1 MVNALRRRL
10 AWPWPPESYAA
21 LGLLVLCVVLSFVSD
36 RFLDWENFRNVGRQ
50 ISINAIIATGMT
62 FVIIIGGIDL
72 SVGAVMALAMTV
84 SASIVL
90 AGGSLLLAMAAALG
104 TGAAFGLFN
113 GLLIARMRLPAIIVT
128 LATMEI
134 PRGLALLAT
143 GGYPQ
148 TGLPE
153 SYGAL
158 GRGSIAG
165 MQAPTLVM
173 IVVVIAGT
181 LLLRYHVVGRYF
193 YAIGGNPT
201 AARFSGIPVARCQI
215 LAYTLSGLTAALAGL
230 VLSSRL
236 MSGQPN
242 AGIGYELDAIAAVVL
257 GGAAITGGRGSI
269 LGTLIGALT
278 LGVINNGLNLLNVS
292 PYLQMVMKGVVLLTA
307 ISLGLSRRNR
317 S

>member
-1 MVNALRRRL
+1 MVNAFRRRL
-10 AWPWPPESYAA
+10 AWPWPPESWAA

-113 GLLIARMRLPAIIVT
+113 GLLIARLRLPAIIVT

-257 GGAAITGGRGSI
+257 GGAAITGGRGSV

>member
-1 MVNALRRRL
+1 MNTLRRRL

-21 LGLLVLCVVLSFVSD
+21 LGLLVLCGVLSFVSD
-36 RFLDWENFRNVGRQ
+36 RFFDWENFRNVGRQ

-113 GLLIARMRLPAIIVT
+113 GLLIARLRLPAIIVT

-134 PRGLALLAT
+134 PRGLALLTT

-158 GRGSIAG
+158 GRGSLAG
-165 MQAPTLVM
+165 IQGPTLVM
-173 IVVVIAGT
+173 FVVVILGT
-181 LLLRYHVVGRYF
+181 LLLRFHLIGRYF

-201 AARFSGIPVARCQI
+201 AARFSGIPVDRCQV
-215 LAYTLSGLTAALAGL
+215 LAYTLSGFTAALAGL

-257 GGAAITGGRGSI
+257 GGAAITGGRGSVI
-269 LGTLIGALT
+269 GTLIGALT
-278 LGVINNGLNLLNVS
+278 LGIINNGLNLLNVS
-292 PYLQMVMKGVVLLTA
+292 PYLQMVMKGGVLLLA
-307 ISLGLSRRNR
+307 ISLGLSRRHR
-317 S
+317 P

>member
-113 GLLIARMRLPAIIVT
+113 GLLIARVRLPAIIVT

-158 GRGSIAG
+158 GRGSIVG
-165 MQAPTLVM
+165 MQTPTLVM

-257 GGAAITGGRGSI
+257 GGAAITGGRGSV

>member
-1 MVNALRRRL
+1 MNALRRRL

-257 GGAAITGGRGSI
+257 GGAAITGGRGSV